1 MKLYL
6 FIICFGIYSGL
17 YAQENVKQGLIV
29 AHVESASKTDFKQ
42 KIYNYHF
49 LNGHFTGREELMTVV
64 GKQNGKDY
72 VRTDLG
78 ENIIYDNRYLITS
91 VGNIIDIKE
100 KKIVW
105 DGRANLIDVRN
116 DSAIYY
122 TNDAFKGK
130 FYSVYNFKTK
140 TYGEVKQLTFKAKL
154 GQDVEFDK
162 TKQPFQIFLYP
173 LGKPKV
179 ELVKD
184 AGYGQ
189 KIAGDSRVPDPLMWW
204 IDDNNLMYAHFDKE
218 NTTLKFVKVTVD
230 TKQSTSIGSVVI
242 VPQNAA
248 ASFKKLSK
256 TQGLYQFGTKQILI
270 DIAANTVSDL
280 QFTKPIDG
288 FSAECKAGASGRIIK
303 LNDKEVGKYHFQL
316 KNFKTNG
323 NMVGLVKELTIGTE
337 SYQQGIAVW
346 NFTKKGWENVDAED
360 VLAFIGWIKE

>member
-1 MKLYL
+1 MKQWL
-6 FIICFGIYSGL
+6 IILSLGFSL
-17 YAQENVKQGLIV
+17 LRAQDNVKQGLLV
-29 AHVESASKTDFKQ
+29 VHVESASKTEFKQ

-49 LNGHFTGREELMTVV
+49 LNGHFTGREELMVV
-64 GKQNGKDY
+64 PGKQNGKDY

-78 ENIIYDNRYLITS
+78 ENIIYDNRYVITS
-91 VGNIIDIKE
+91 IGNIIDVKE
-100 KKIVW
+100 RKILW
-105 DGRANLIDVRN
+105 DGRANLVDVRN

-140 TYGEVKQLTFKAKL
+140 TYSEVKQLTFKAKI
-154 GQDVEFDK
+154 GQDVEYDK

-173 LGKPKV
+173 QGKPKV

-189 KIAGDSRVPDPLMWW
+189 KITTDSKVPDPLLWW
-204 IDDNNLMYAHFDKE
+204 IDDNNFVYTNFTNKE
-218 NTTLKFVKVTVD
+218 NTEIKFIKVAVD
-230 TKQSTSIGSVVI
+230 TKQTTVLGGITI
-242 VPQNAA
+242 IPQNVP

-270 DIAANTVSDL
+270 DVATNTISDL
-280 QFTKPIDG
+280 QFTKPSDG
-288 FSAECKAGASGRIIK
+288 FSAECKASGSGRIVK
-303 LNDKEVGKYHFQL
+303 LNDKDIGKYHFQL

-323 NMVGLVKELTIGTE
+323 NMVGLVKELVVGTE

-346 NFTKKGWENVDAED
+346 NYSKKTWENVDAED
-360 VLAFIGWIKE
+360 VLAFIGWIRE